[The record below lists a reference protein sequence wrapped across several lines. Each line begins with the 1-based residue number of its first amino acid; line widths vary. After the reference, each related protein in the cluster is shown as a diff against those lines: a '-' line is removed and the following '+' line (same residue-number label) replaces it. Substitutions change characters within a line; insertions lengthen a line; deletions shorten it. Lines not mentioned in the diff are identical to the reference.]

1 MDYLK
6 ADLPSLITAANNTA
20 SEVKNT
26 FGCLTAAQLNWKPSA
41 ERWSVAQCFDHL
53 LTSNKGYF
61 PIIDSVLAGEKRTF
75 WQSMPALPGVWGK
88 LLIKSLDPDKGRK
101 LKAPKNFQP
110 AQSDISGSIIDD
122 FVAQQSTIVER
133 MKATEHLDLE
143 RIIISS
149 PVTSVVTYSLMDAY
163 RVIVV
168 HEARHFQQAKRVTEE
183 SSFPASGNDYG
194 NQTN

>member
-6 ADLPSLITAANNTA
+6 ADLPSLIAAAN
-20 SEVKNT
+20 EVAADAKTT
-26 FGCLTAAQLNWKPSA
+26 FGRLTPAQLNWKPSA

-53 LTSNKGYF
+53 LSSNRGYF
-61 PIIDSVLAGEKRTF
+61 PIIDSVLAGHKRTF
-75 WQSMPALPGVWGK
+75 WQSVPGYPGMMGR
-88 LLIKSLDPDKGRK
+88 LLIKSLDPVKGRN

-110 AQSDISGSIIDD
+110 AQSDISGLIIDD
-122 FVAQQSTIVER
+122 FAAQQATVVEK
-133 MKATEHLDLE
+133 MKATEHLNLE

-168 HEARHFQQAKRVTEE
+168 HEHRHFQQAKRVTEE
-183 SSFPASGNDYG
+183 SGFPA
-194 NQTN
+194 